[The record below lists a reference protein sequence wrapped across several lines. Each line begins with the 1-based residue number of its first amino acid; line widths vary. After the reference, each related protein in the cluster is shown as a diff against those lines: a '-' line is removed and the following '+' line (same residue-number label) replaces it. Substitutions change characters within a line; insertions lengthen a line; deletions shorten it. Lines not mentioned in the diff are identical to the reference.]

1 MSIKQ
6 FAILSVG
13 ITLSMGLV
21 SYTPKSVGDRYNG
34 YREFVQPQSHPPK
47 KKRNWE
53 RIVSSNGIE
62 VFTRDQLESPYKEIK
77 ATLELDCSLNTFI
90 GVITDYPNYKNWI
103 YATGASDLVEK
114 VSDLEYTMYQL
125 IKTPWPTDDRD
136 VCMRVKISQD
146 EATGKVTI
154 INKSEPKL
162 KPVNK
167 GVVRVNRS
175 DIKWEVLP
183 TGKNKL
189 KCNYFL
195 NTEPGGSVPAWLI
208 NLFIAEG
215 PYQSLY
221 NLKAQQVKKAKYL
234 VFKNPQINE
243 KF

>member
-6 FAILSVG
+6 FAILLVG

-77 ATLELDCSLNTFI
+77 ASLELDCSLNTFI

-234 VFKNPQINE
+234 GFKNPQINE

>member
-6 FAILSVG
+6 FAILLVG

-77 ATLELDCSLNTFI
+77 ASLELDCSLNTFI

-183 TGKNKL
+183 MGKNKL

-221 NLKAQQVKKAKYL
+221 NLKAHQVKKAKYL
-234 VFKNPQINE
+234 GFKNPQINE

>member
-6 FAILSVG
+6 FAILLVG

-183 TGKNKL
+183 MGKNKL

-234 VFKNPQINE
+234 GFKNPQINE

>member
-6 FAILSVG
+6 FAILLVG

-77 ATLELDCSLNTFI
+77 ASLELDCSLNTFI

-183 TGKNKL
+183 MGKNKL

-234 VFKNPQINE
+234 GFKNPQINE